1 MRFDFGQQRDR
12 MVERQLARR
21 GIRDP
26 AVMRAMRNVPRD
38 RFVPADLVEF
48 AYDDTPLP
56 IDADQTISQP
66 YIVALM
72 ADTRRYANRRAR
84 FSRISSSTTSTCAAA
99 TARRAGPRKRRSTR
113 SP

>member
-1 MRFDFGQQRDR
+1 VRLDLSQQRER

-21 GIRDP
+21 GIRDQ

-38 RFVPADLVEF
+38 RFVPKELIEF

-72 ADTRRYANRRAR
+72 ADALELEPHDKAPAETPET
-84 FSRISSSTTSTCAAA
+84 FPF
-99 TARRAGPRKRRSTR
+99 GV
-113 SP
+113 